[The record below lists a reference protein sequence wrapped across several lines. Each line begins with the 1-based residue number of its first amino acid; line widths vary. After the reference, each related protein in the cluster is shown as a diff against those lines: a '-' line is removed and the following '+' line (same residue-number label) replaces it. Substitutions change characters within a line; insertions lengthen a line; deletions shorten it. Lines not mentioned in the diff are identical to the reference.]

1 VPLNESLKPGARK
14 KENDRMLIS
23 DRVLNIKPS
32 GVRRIFDLA
41 RQMKDPIN
49 LSIGEP
55 DFDIPEPLKK
65 EGIEW
70 IKKGFNKYTPT
81 QGIPELREK
90 IGFHLK
96 KKGVQFEEVMVT
108 AGVTGGLLLASLALI
123 NPGDEVV
130 IPDPY
135 FVMYEYQ
142 VLLMGGIPVFVDTYP
157 DFRLREEEF
166 VKKLSKKT
174 KFIIINSPNNPTG
187 AIYPEEDLRMVARIA
202 REKDLLILSDDIYDN
217 FVFDQPTCLCMGQIY
232 EKTITFGG
240 FSKGWAMTGWRL
252 GYVAGPREILQE
264 MITLQQ
270 YTFSSVSSF
279 AQKGA
284 VKALDYNV
292 DYYIEQYKKKRD
304 LIYEGLKNRYR
315 VQKPG
320 GAFYIF
326 PEVPDGDGEAFVE
339 KAIQKNLFVIPGSVF
354 SKRNTHIRISFA
366 ASEEM
371 LLKGIEVLNRIG

>member
-1 VPLNESLKPGARK
+1 MP
-14 KENDRMLIS
+14 IS
-23 DRVLNIKPS
+23 ERLANIKPS

-55 DFDIPEPLKK
+55 DFDIPEPLKE
-65 EGIEW
+65 EGIAW
-70 IKKGFNKYTPT
+70 IRKGFNKYTPT

-90 IGFHLK
+90 IADHLK
-96 KKGVQFEEVMVT
+96 NKGIHFEEVMVT

-123 NPGDEVV
+123 NPGDEVI
-130 IPDPY
+130 IPDPF

-142 VLLMGGIPVFVDTYP
+142 VLLMGGVPVFADTYP

-166 VKKLSKKT
+166 AKRLTPRT

-187 AIYPEEDLRMVARIA
+187 AVYPKEDLMMIVRLA
-202 REKDLLILSDDIYDN
+202 RERDLLILSDDIYDN
-217 FVFDQPTCLCMGQIY
+217 FVFDEAACPCIGQLY
-232 EKTITFGG
+232 DKSITFGG

-252 GYVAGPREILQE
+252 GYVAGPREIIQQ

-270 YTFSSVSSF
+270 YTFSSVNSF
-279 AQKGA
+279 AQKA
-284 VKALDYNV
+284 ATKALDFNV
-292 DYYIEQYKKKRD
+292 DDYIEGYKRKRD
-304 LIYEGLKNRYR
+304 IVYEGLKEKFNVR
-315 VQKPG
+315 KPR

-326 PEVPDGDGEAFVE
+326 PEVPGGNGEAFVE
-339 KAIQKNLFVIPGSVF
+339 RAIQNNVFVVPGSVF

-366 ASEEM
+366 ASDEK
-371 LLKGIEVLNRIG
+371 LFKGIEILNRIA

>member
-1 VPLNESLKPGARK
+1 
-14 KENDRMLIS
+14 MLIS
-23 DRVLNIKPS
+23 DRLEKIKPS

-55 DFDIPEPLKK
+55 DFDIPEPLKE

-90 IGFHLK
+90 IASHLK
-96 KKGVQFEEVMVT
+96 KKGIHFEEVMVT

-123 NPGDEVV
+123 NPGDEVI
-130 IPDPY
+130 IPDPF

-142 VLLMGGIPVFVDTYP
+142 VLLMGGVPVFVNTYP

-166 VKKLSKKT
+166 IKKLSKKT
-174 KFIIINSPNNPTG
+174 KLIIINSPNNPTG
-187 AIYPEEDLRMVARIA
+187 TIYPKEDLMMVVQTA
-202 REKDLLILSDDIYDN
+202 RERNLLVLSDDIYDN
-217 FVFDQPTCLCMGQIY
+217 FVFDTPSCPCIGQLY
-232 EKTITFGG
+232 ENTLTFGG
-240 FSKGWAMTGWRL
+240 FSKGWGMTGWRL
-252 GYVAGPREILQE
+252 GYVAGPREILQQ

-270 YTFSSVSSF
+270 YTFSSVNSF
-279 AQKGA
+279 AQKAA

-292 DYYIEQYKKKRD
+292 EDLIRGYKRKRD
-304 LIYEGLKNRYR
+304 ITYEGLREKFH
-315 VQKPG
+315 VHKPT

-326 PEVPDGDGEAFVE
+326 PEVPGGNAEVFVE
-339 KAIQKNLFVIPGSVF
+339 KAIQQNLFIVPGGVF
-354 SKRNTHIRISFA
+354 SKRNTHVRISFA
-366 ASEEM
+366 SSEET
-371 LLKGIEVLNRIG
+371 LLKGIEVLNRIS

>member
-1 VPLNESLKPGARK
+1 
-14 KENDRMLIS
+14 MLIS
-23 DRVLNIKPS
+23 DRLRNIKPS
-32 GVRRIFDLA
+32 GVRRIFDMA
-41 RQMKDPIN
+41 RQMKDPVN

-55 DFDIPEPLKK
+55 DFDIPEPLKE

-70 IKKGFNKYTPT
+70 IRRGFNKYTPT

-90 IGFHLK
+90 IALHLK

-166 VKKLSKKT
+166 VKVLSKKT

-187 AIYPEEDLRMVARIA
+187 AVYPEEDLRMVVRIA
-202 REKDLLILSDDIYDN
+202 RERDLLVLSDDIYDN
-217 FVFDQPTCLCMGQIY
+217 FIFDQPSCPSIGQIY
-232 EKTITFGG
+232 ENTITFGG

-252 GYVAGPREILQE
+252 GYVAGPREILQQ

-270 YTFSSVSSF
+270 YTFSSVCSF
-279 AQKGA
+279 AQKSA
-284 VKALDYNV
+284 IKALDYNV
-292 DYYIEQYKKKRD
+292 DDYIRGYKRKRD
-304 LIYEGLKNRYR
+304 LIYEGLKGKYR

-326 PEVPDGDGEAFVE
+326 PEVPGGDGDAFVE
-339 KAIQKNLFVIPGSVF
+339 KAIQQNLFVIPGSIF
-354 SKRNTHIRISFA
+354 SKRKTHLRISFA
-366 ASEEM
+366 ASEET
-371 LLKGIEVLNRIG
+371 LLRGIEILNRIN

>member
-1 VPLNESLKPGARK
+1 
-14 KENDRMLIS
+14 MLIS
-23 DRVLNIKPS
+23 ERLRNIKPS

-55 DFDIPEPLKK
+55 DFDIPEPLKE

-70 IKKGFNKYTPT
+70 IKRGFNKYTPT

-90 IGFHLK
+90 ITLHLK
-96 KKGVQFEEVMVT
+96 KKGVQFDDVMVT
-108 AGVTGGLLLASLALI
+108 AGVTGGLLLSSLALI

-142 VLLMGGIPVFVDTYP
+142 VLLMGGVPIFVDTYP

-166 VKKLSKKT
+166 VQKLSKRT
-174 KFIIINSPNNPTG
+174 KFILINSPNNPTG
-187 AIYPEEDLRMVARIA
+187 AVYPEEDLKMVARIA
-202 REKDLLILSDDIYDN
+202 RERDLLVLSDDIYDN
-217 FVFDQPTCLCMGQIY
+217 FIFDQRAYPCLGQLY
-232 EKTITFGG
+232 ERTITFGG

-252 GYVAGPREILQE
+252 GYVAGPREVIQQ

-279 AQKGA
+279 AQKAA
-284 VKALDYNV
+284 VKALDFNV
-292 DYYIEQYKKKRD
+292 DHYIEGYKKKRD
-304 LIYEGLKNRYR
+304 LIYEGLKERYR

-326 PEVPDGDGEAFVE
+326 PEVPGGNGEAFVE
-339 KAIQKNLFVIPGSVF
+339 KAIKQNLFIIPGSVF
-354 SKRNTHIRISFA
+354 SKRNTHVRISFA
-366 ASEEM
+366 APEER
-371 LLKGIEVLNRIG
+371 LLRGIEVLNRIG

>member
-1 VPLNESLKPGARK
+1 
-14 KENDRMLIS
+14 MLIS
-23 DRVLNIKPS
+23 DRLLNIKPS
-32 GVRRIFDLA
+32 GVRRIFDMA
-41 RQMKDPIN
+41 RKMKDPIN

-55 DFDIPEPLKK
+55 DFDIPEPLKE

-70 IKKGFNKYTPT
+70 IKRGFNKYTAT
-81 QGIPELREK
+81 QGIPELRER
-90 IGFHLK
+90 IGLHLR
-96 KKGVQFEEVMVT
+96 KKGVRFEEVMVT

-142 VLLMGGIPVFVDTYP
+142 VLLMGGTPVFVDTYP
-157 DFRLREEEF
+157 DFRLREEEL
-166 VKKLSKKT
+166 VRKLSKKT
-174 KFIIINSPNNPTG
+174 KFIIVNSPNNPAG
-187 AIYPEEDLRMVARIA
+187 AVYPEEDLKMVARVA
-202 REKDLLILSDDIYDN
+202 RERDLLVLSDDIYDN
-217 FVFDQPTCLCMGQIY
+217 FVFDRPACPCLGQLY

-252 GYVAGPREILQE
+252 GYVAGPREILEQ

-279 AQKGA
+279 AQKAA

-292 DYYIEQYKKKRD
+292 DSYIAQYKKKRD
-304 LIYEGLKNRYR
+304 LIYEGLKGKYR
-315 VQKPG
+315 VEKPE

-326 PEVPDGDGEAFVE
+326 PEVPGGNGNAFVE
-339 KAIQKNLFVIPGSVF
+339 KAISQNLFIIPGSVF
-354 SKRNTHIRISFA
+354 SKRNTHVRISFA

-371 LLKGIEVLNRIG
+371 LLRGIEVLNRIG

>member
-1 VPLNESLKPGARK
+1 
-14 KENDRMLIS
+14 MLIS
-23 DRVLNIKPS
+23 DRLRNIKPS

-41 RQMKDPIN
+41 RQMKNPVN

-55 DFDIPEPLKK
+55 DFDIPEPLKE

-70 IKKGFNKYTPT
+70 IRRGFNKYTPT

-90 IGFHLK
+90 IALHLR

-123 NPGDEVV
+123 NLGDEVV

-142 VLLMGGIPVFVDTYP
+142 VLLMGGTPVFVDTYP
-157 DFRLREEEF
+157 EFRLREEMF
-166 VKKLSKKT
+166 ASALSKKT
-174 KFIIINSPNNPTG
+174 KFIVINSPNNPTG
-187 AIYPEEDLRMVARIA
+187 AVYPEEDLRMVVRIA
-202 REKDLLILSDDIYDN
+202 RERDLLVLSDDIYDN
-217 FVFDQPTCLCMGQIY
+217 FVFDQPACPSIGQIY
-232 EKTITFGG
+232 ENTITFGG

-252 GYVAGPREILQE
+252 GYVAGPREILQQ

-279 AQKGA
+279 AQKA
-284 VKALDYNV
+284 AIKALDFNV
-292 DYYIEQYKKKRD
+292 DDYIQGYQRKRD
-304 LIYEGLKNRYR
+304 LIYEGLKEKYR

-320 GAFYIF
+320 GAFYLF
-326 PEVPDGDGEAFVE
+326 PEVPGGNGEAFVE
-339 KAIQKNLFVIPGSVF
+339 KAIEQNLFIIPGSVF
-354 SKRNTHIRISFA
+354 SKRKTHLRISFA
-366 ASEEM
+366 ASEET
-371 LLKGIEVLNRIG
+371 LLRGIEILNRIN

>member
-1 VPLNESLKPGARK
+1 
-14 KENDRMLIS
+14 MLIS
-23 DRVLNIKPS
+23 QRLANIKPS

-55 DFDIPEPLKK
+55 DFDIPEPLKE
-65 EGIEW
+65 EGIDW
-70 IKKGFNKYTPT
+70 IRRGFNKYTPT

-90 IGFHLK
+90 IASHLK

-123 NPGDEVV
+123 NPGDEVL

-142 VLLMGGIPVFVDTYP
+142 VLLMGGVPVFVDTYP
-157 DFRLREEEF
+157 DFRLREEAI
-166 VKKLSKKT
+166 VKKLSKRT

-187 AIYPEEDLRMVARIA
+187 TIYPKDDLLMIVRIA
-202 REKDLLILSDDIYDN
+202 QEKDLLILSDDIYDN
-217 FVFDQPTCLCMGQIY
+217 FVFEAPTCPCIGELY
-232 EKTITFGG
+232 EKTLTFGG

-252 GYVAGPREILQE
+252 GYVAGPKDILQQ

-270 YTFSSVSSF
+270 YTFSSVNSF
-279 AQKGA
+279 AQKSA
-284 VKALDYNV
+284 IKALDFNV
-292 DYYIEQYKKKRD
+292 EDYIQRYKKKRD
-304 LIYEGLKNRYR
+304 LIYDGLKEKFR
-315 VQKPG
+315 VQKPQ

-326 PEVPDGDGEAFVE
+326 PEVPGGDGEAFVE
-339 KAIQKNLFVIPGSVF
+339 RALQQNLFIVPGSVF
-354 SKRNTHIRISFA
+354 SKRNTHVRISFA
-366 ASEEM
+366 ASEET

>member
-1 VPLNESLKPGARK
+1 
-14 KENDRMLIS
+14 MLIS
-23 DRVLNIKPS
+23 DRLGNIKPS

-55 DFDIPEPLKK
+55 DFDIPEPLKE

-70 IKKGFNKYTPT
+70 IRKGFNKYTPT

-90 IGFHLK
+90 IASHLK
-96 KKGVQFEEVMVT
+96 KKRIHFEEVMVT

-123 NPGDEVV
+123 NPGDEVI

-142 VLLMGGIPVFVDTYP
+142 VLLMGGVPVFVDTYP

-166 VKKLSKKT
+166 VSKISKKT

-187 AIYPEEDLRMVARIA
+187 AIYPEEDLKTVVRIA
-202 REKDLLILSDDIYDN
+202 RERDLLILSDDIYDN
-217 FVFDQPTCLCMGQIY
+217 FVFDEPSCPCIGQLY
-232 EKTITFGG
+232 EKTLTFGG

-252 GYVAGPREILQE
+252 GYVAGPREILRQ

-270 YTFSSVSSF
+270 YTFSSVNSF
-279 AQKGA
+279 AQKAA
-284 VKALDYNV
+284 VKALDFNME
-292 DYYIEQYKKKRD
+292 DYIQRYKKKRN
-304 LIYEGLKNRYR
+304 LIYEGLKEKFH
-315 VQKPG
+315 VQKPQ

-326 PEVPDGDGEAFVE
+326 PEVPGRNGDAFVE
-339 KAIQKNLFVIPGSVF
+339 RAIQNNLFVVPGSVF
-354 SKRNTHIRISFA
+354 SKRNTNVRISFA
-366 ASEEM
+366 ASEET
-371 LLKGIEVLNRIG
+371 LLRGIEVLNRIG

>member
-1 VPLNESLKPGARK
+1 
-14 KENDRMLIS
+14 MLIS
-23 DRVLNIKPS
+23 ERLAKIKPS

-55 DFDIPEPLKK
+55 DFDIPEPLKE

-90 IGFHLK
+90 IADHLR
-96 KKGVQFEEVMVT
+96 KKGVHFEEVMVT

-123 NPGDEVV
+123 NPGDEVI
-130 IPDPY
+130 IPDPF

-142 VLLMGGIPVFVDTYP
+142 VLLMGGVPVFVDTYP

-166 VKKLSKKT
+166 IKKISKKT
-174 KFIIINSPNNPTG
+174 KFIIINSPNNPAG
-187 AIYPEEDLRMVARIA
+187 AIYPKEDLEMIVRVARE
-202 REKDLLILSDDIYDN
+202 RNLLILSDDIYDN
-217 FVFDQPTCLCMGQIY
+217 FVFDAPSCPSIGQLY
-232 EKTITFGG
+232 EKTVTFGG

-252 GYVAGPREILQE
+252 GYVAGPKEILQQ

-270 YTFSSVSSF
+270 YTFSSINSF
-279 AQKGA
+279 AQKAA
-284 VKALDYNV
+284 VKALDFNV
-292 DYYIEQYKKKRD
+292 GDYIQGYKRKRD
-304 LIYEGLKNRYR
+304 IIYEGLREKFN
-315 VQKPG
+315 VQKPK

-326 PEVPDGDGEAFVE
+326 PEVPGGNAEAFVE
-339 KAIQKNLFVIPGSVF
+339 KAIQNNLFIVPGSVF
-354 SKRNTHIRISFA
+354 SKRNTHVRISFA
-366 ASEEM
+366 ASDET
-371 LLKGIEVLNRIG
+371 LFKGIEVLNRIG

>member
-1 VPLNESLKPGARK
+1 
-14 KENDRMLIS
+14 MLIS
-23 DRVLNIKPS
+23 DRLATIKPS

-55 DFDIPEPLKK
+55 DFDIPESLKE

-70 IKKGFNKYTPT
+70 IRKGFNKYTPT

-90 IGFHLK
+90 IASHLK
-96 KKGVQFEEVMVT
+96 KKGIHFEEVMVT

-123 NPGDEVV
+123 NPGDEVI
-130 IPDPY
+130 IPDPF

-157 DFRLREEEF
+157 DFRLREEELI
-166 VKKLSKKT
+166 KKISKKT

-187 AIYPEEDLRMVARIA
+187 AIYPEEDLRMVARVA
-202 REKDLLILSDDIYDN
+202 QERDLLVLSDDIYDN
-217 FVFDQPTCLCMGQIY
+217 FVFDAPSCPSMGQLY
-232 EKTITFGG
+232 QKTITFGG

-252 GYVAGPREILQE
+252 GYVAGPKEILQQ

-270 YTFSSVSSF
+270 YTFSSVNSF
-279 AQKGA
+279 AQKA
-284 VKALDYNV
+284 AIKALDFNV
-292 DYYIEQYKKKRD
+292 EGYIREYRKKRD
-304 LIYEGLKNRYR
+304 LIYEGLKEKFR
-315 VQKPG
+315 VQKPQ

-326 PEVPDGDGEAFVE
+326 PEVPGGNGEAFVE
-339 KAIQKNLFVIPGSVF
+339 KAIQNNLFIVPGSVF
-354 SKRNTHIRISFA
+354 SKRNTHVRISFA
-366 ASEEM
+366 ASEET

>member
-1 VPLNESLKPGARK
+1 
-14 KENDRMLIS
+14 MLIS
-23 DRVLNIKPS
+23 DRLLNIKPS
-32 GVRRIFDLA
+32 GVRRIFDMA

-55 DFDIPEPLKK
+55 DFDIPEPLKE

-70 IKKGFNKYTPT
+70 IKRGFNKYTPT

-90 IGFHLK
+90 ITLHLK

-123 NPGDEVV
+123 NPGDEII

-142 VLLMGGIPVFVDTYP
+142 VLLMGGVPIFVDTYP
-157 DFRLREEEF
+157 DFRLREEALIRA
-166 VKKLSKKT
+166 LSKKT
-174 KFIIINSPNNPTG
+174 KFIIVNSPNNPAG
-187 AIYPEEDLRMVARIA
+187 AVYPEGDLRMVARIA
-202 REKDLLILSDDIYDN
+202 RERDLLVLSDDIYDN
-217 FVFDQPTCLCMGQIY
+217 FVFDQPTCSCLGQFY

-252 GYVAGPREILQE
+252 GYVAGPREIIQQ

-270 YTFSSVSSF
+270 YTFSSVLSF
-279 AQKGA
+279 AQKA
-284 VKALDYNV
+284 AIKALDYNV
-292 DYYIEQYKKKRD
+292 DDYIEQYKKKRD
-304 LIYEGLKNRYR
+304 LIYGGLKEKYR

-326 PEVPDGDGEAFVE
+326 PEVPGGNGEAFVE
-339 KAIQKNLFVIPGSVF
+339 KAIQQNLFVIPGSVF

-366 ASEEM
+366 APEET
-371 LLKGIEVLNRIG
+371 LLRGIEVLNRIG

>member
-1 VPLNESLKPGARK
+1 
-14 KENDRMLIS
+14 MLIS
-23 DRVLNIKPS
+23 DRVGNIKPS

-55 DFDIPEPLKK
+55 DFDIPEPLKE

-70 IKKGFNKYTPT
+70 IRKGFNKYTPT

-90 IGFHLK
+90 IALHLN
-96 KKGVQFEEVMVT
+96 KKGIHFEEVMVT

-123 NPGDEVV
+123 NPGDEII

-142 VLLMGGIPVFVDTYP
+142 VLLMGGVPVFVDTYP

-166 VKKLSKKT
+166 ARKISKKT
-174 KFIIINSPNNPTG
+174 KFILINSPNNPTG
-187 AIYPEEDLRMVARIA
+187 AIYPKEDLMMVVRIA
-202 REKDLLILSDDIYDN
+202 RERDLLILSDDIYDN
-217 FVFDQPTCLCMGQIY
+217 FVFDGPSCPCIGQLY
-232 EKTITFGG
+232 EKTLTFGG

-252 GYVAGPREILQE
+252 GYAAGPREILQQ

-270 YTFSSVSSF
+270 YTFSSMNSF
-279 AQKGA
+279 AQKAA
-284 VKALDYNV
+284 VKALDFNV
-292 DYYIEQYKKKRD
+292 EDYIQRYKKKRD
-304 LIYEGLKNRYR
+304 LIYEGLKGKFH
-315 VQKPG
+315 VQKPQ

-326 PEVPDGDGEAFVE
+326 PEVPGKNGDAFVE
-339 KAIQKNLFVIPGSVF
+339 RAIQNNLFVVPGSVF
-354 SKRNTHIRISFA
+354 SKRNTHVRISFA
-366 ASEEM
+366 ASEET
-371 LLKGIEVLNRIG
+371 LLKGIEVLNRIS

>member
-1 VPLNESLKPGARK
+1 MP
-14 KENDRMLIS
+14 IS
-23 DRVLNIKPS
+23 DRVGNIKPS

-55 DFDIPEPLKK
+55 DFDIPEPLKE

-70 IKKGFNKYTPT
+70 IRKGFNKYTPT

-90 IGFHLK
+90 IASHLK
-96 KKGVQFEEVMVT
+96 NKRIHFEEVMVT

-123 NPGDEVV
+123 NPGDEVI

-142 VLLMGGIPVFVDTYP
+142 VLLMGGVPVFVDTYP

-166 VKKLSKKT
+166 ARKISKKT
-174 KFIIINSPNNPTG
+174 KFILINSPNNPTG
-187 AIYPEEDLRMVARIA
+187 AIYPKEDLMMVVRIA
-202 REKDLLILSDDIYDN
+202 RERDLLVLSDDIYDN
-217 FVFDQPTCLCMGQIY
+217 FVFDGPSCPCIGQLY
-232 EKTITFGG
+232 EKTLTFGG

-252 GYVAGPREILQE
+252 GYAAGPREILQQ

-270 YTFSSVSSF
+270 YTFSSMNSF
-279 AQKGA
+279 AQKAA
-284 VKALDYNV
+284 VKALDFNME
-292 DYYIEQYKKKRD
+292 DYIQRYKKKRD
-304 LIYEGLKNRYR
+304 LIYEGLKGKFH
-315 VQKPG
+315 VQKPQ

-326 PEVPDGDGEAFVE
+326 PEVPGKNGDAFVE
-339 KAIQKNLFVIPGSVF
+339 RAIQNNLFVVPGSVF
-354 SKRNTHIRISFA
+354 SKRNTHVRISFA
-366 ASEEM
+366 ASEET
-371 LLKGIEVLNRIG
+371 LLKGIEVLNRIS

>member
-1 VPLNESLKPGARK
+1 
-14 KENDRMLIS
+14 MLIS
-23 DRVLNIKPS
+23 DRLMKIKPS

-55 DFDIPEPLKK
+55 DFDIPEPLKD
-65 EGIEW
+65 EGIDW
-70 IKKGFNKYTPT
+70 IRKGFNKYTPT
-81 QGIPELREK
+81 QGIPELRER
-90 IGFHLK
+90 IATHLK
-96 KKGVQFEEVMVT
+96 KKGIHFEEVMVT

-157 DFRLREEEF
+157 DFRLREEEI

-174 KFIIINSPNNPTG
+174 KFIIINSPNNPAG
-187 AIYPEEDLRMVARIA
+187 AVYPREDLLMVAKIA
-202 REKDLLILSDDIYDN
+202 RERDLFILSDDIYDN
-217 FVFDQPTCLCMGQIY
+217 FVFDAPTCPCLGQLY
-232 EKTITFGG
+232 EKTLTFGG
-240 FSKGWAMTGWRL
+240 FSKGWGMTGWRL
-252 GYVAGPREILQE
+252 GYAAGPREILQH

-270 YTFSSVSSF
+270 YTFSSTCSF
-279 AQKGA
+279 AQKAA
-284 VKALDYNV
+284 VKALDFTV
-292 DYYIEQYKKKRD
+292 DDYIERYKKKRD
-304 LIYEGLKNRYR
+304 IVYEGLKEKYR
-315 VQKPG
+315 VQKPL

-326 PEVPDGDGEAFVE
+326 PEVPGGNGEALVE
-339 KAIQKNLFVIPGSVF
+339 RAIQKNLFIIPGSVF
-354 SKRNTHIRISFA
+354 SKRNTHVRISFA

-371 LLKGIEVLNRIG
+371 LFRGIEVLNQIV